1 MYGDTD
7 SIFVKLPGRSV
18 QEGFEFGEEFCAAV
32 TASNPPP
39 VQLKLE
45 KVYGGC
51 ILQTVR
57 FQPSSTI
64 HLRRCASHLILHTQ
78 KKKYCG
84 MKYESKDQTKPVFEA
99 KGIET
104 IRRDQCP
111 LTQKV
116 LQNSL
121 ITLFQRDALAV
132 KEYLYR
138 QWNLILAGQ
147 LPVSD
152 FVLTGRVR
160 SKYRGGRVGPV
171 QAVLAR
177 RLSEADP
184 GRIVRHKERVSYVI
198 VATPGKSFRLRDCVL
213 TPMELLEQWDAYT
226 IHAGY
231 YITKHLN
238 SALQR
243 CLSLAPHHIDVLSWY
258 DSCPKPRSRIHFWP
272 ITKSGSS
279 IMISSYFGSDI
290 CFLCQKKCASQG
302 TSRTAICGQCREDSI
317 KATLQ
322 TFSRLKEVQDRAFQ
336 AAKICSAC
344 NLCREDASTFA
355 QNSMSSSSK
364 SKKPIQTGIITPLA
378 NCSCID
384 CPNTYE
390 RHRLRE
396 AEIEAVAACAA
407 LGTE

>member
-1 MYGDTD
+1 
-7 SIFVKLPGRSV
+7 
-18 QEGFEFGEEFCAAV
+18 
-32 TASNPPP
+32 
-39 VQLKLE
+39 
-45 KVYGGC
+45 
-51 ILQTVR
+51 
-57 FQPSSTI
+57 
-64 HLRRCASHLILHTQ
+64 
-78 KKKYCG
+78 
-84 MKYESKDQTKPVFEA
+84 MKFESKDQTKPVFEA
-99 KGIET
+99 KGLET

-116 LQNSL
+116 LRNSL
-121 ITLFQRDALAV
+121 ITLFQRDTLAV

-147 LPVSD
+147 LPVSY

-184 GRIVRHKERVSYVI
+184 GRLVRHKERISYVI

-238 SALQR
+238 AALQR

-290 CFLCQKKCASQG
+290 CFICQSKCASQG
-302 TSRTAICGQCREDSI
+302 TSRTAICKRCREDSI
-317 KATLQ
+317 NATLQ
-322 TFSRLKEVQDRAFQ
+322 TFSRLKEVQERAFQ
-336 AAKICSAC
+336 VAKVCSAC

-355 QNSMSSSSK
+355 QSSMSSSSK
-364 SKKPIQTGIITPLA
+364 IKRTLQTGIITPLA

-384 CPNTYE
+384 CPETYE

-396 AEIEAVAACAA
+396 AEIEVLAACEA
-407 LGTE
+407 LGT